1 MGGISTCHTTVSSQM
16 SSTNAHCLKIFTSRK
31 ALSNTVAQRSD
42 GRKTRLFPNV
52 DQDIVQLCLAT
63 SLRIQNSK
71 QNILT
76 QTDTH
81 KARLKPRPQHLP
93 TSQWPPHLSNL
104 FPGSQEVHSAKQRK
118 TKPASSMPETVP
130 NPSSAEELA
139 HELRM
144 GSSAVPPRLPK
155 THEKNMVHKVWFK
168 QLQNTSYTDMCLPV
182 LLRHFNFQ
190 LRNVSSKALMVGP
203 ELAPAGV
210 HHVKIQLSSLQNF
223 LAVKKTHMQ
232 TGHCEA
238 FKASAFPVQLQ
249 VPSSFLDPFH
259 QITRQLDH
267 FVLAQVSGSCC
278 QTMQQHGIVSIKPMP
293 FGRAIVVIGIVGSPN
308 RRPVNAILGKKLLKS
323 RMDFCLRSTWLF
335 HQKAAKKCQAEG
347 GQESHS
353 GS

>member
-1 MGGISTCHTTVSSQM
+1 MSWPSNGSMSICTVSLP
-16 SSTNAHCLKIFTSRK
+16 TCFFKNDGVKIHGVFPPIAGVFTLKSRK
-31 ALSNTVAQRSD
+31 FTVTFFNRHGRHLYMPYNSFKSNVLYKRALPQNLHVTKSFVQHSCPALWWPE
-42 GRKTRLFPNV
+42 TRLFPNV

-249 VPSSFLDPFH
+249 VPSSFL
-259 QITRQLDH
+259 TR
-267 FVLAQVSGSCC
+267 F
-278 QTMQQHGIVSIKPMP
+278 TK
-293 FGRAIVVIGIVGSPN
+293 SPDSWI
-308 RRPVNAILGKKLLKS
+308 ILSLLK
-323 RMDFCLRSTWLF
+323 CP
-335 HQKAAKKCQAEG
+335 AAVARRCNSMA
-347 GQESHS
+347 SFP
-353 GS
+353 

>member
-1 MGGISTCHTTVSSQM
+1 M
-16 SSTNAHCLKIFTSRK
+16 
-31 ALSNTVAQRSD
+31 
-42 GRKTRLFPNV
+42 FPNV

-155 THEKNMVHKVWFK
+155 THEKNMVHKVWFQ

-210 HHVKIQLSSLQNF
+210 HHVKIKLSSLQNF
-223 LAVKKTHMQ
+223 LAMKKHICRLGTARLSRHRPFQ
-232 TGHCEA
+232 
-238 FKASAFPVQLQ
+238 
-249 VPSSFLDPFH
+249 SS
-259 QITRQLDH
+259 
-267 FVLAQVSGSCC
+267 S
-278 QTMQQHGIVSIKPMP
+278 
-293 FGRAIVVIGIVGSPN
+293 
-308 RRPVNAILGKKLLKS
+308 
-323 RMDFCLRSTWLF
+323 
-335 HQKAAKKCQAEG
+335 KCHHL
-347 GQESHS
+347 S
-353 GS
+353 